1 MTSILRDRITD
12 DMKAAMRARESARLS
27 TIRLLLAALKQKE
40 IDERVV
46 LSDADVLGIV
56 EKLIKQRRES
66 ISQFL
71 NAGRQDLADVETAEL
86 GLLQAYLP
94 AQLAE
99 DELQTQINIAVE
111 EVAATSSRDMGKV
124 MALLKS
130 RLAGQADMARVS
142 ALIKARLSG

>member
-1 MTSILRDRITD
+1 MTSTLRDRITD
-12 DMKAAMRARESARLS
+12 DMKAAMRAREAARLS

-46 LSDADVLGIV
+46 LTDTDVLGIV

-71 NAGRQDLADVETAEL
+71 AAGRQDLADVESAEL

-94 AQLAE
+94 KQLAE
-99 DELQTQINIAVE
+99 EEVQAQINIAVAE
-111 EVAATSSRDMGKV
+111 LAAASAKDMGNV

-142 ALIKARLSG
+142 ALVKARLSG